1 MQVNRHHSTK
11 GVTDDLAN
19 PLNPLSNVANNFAPA
34 LITKLVIMASIEPI
48 IFPLCI

>member
-1 MQVNRHHSTK
+1 
-11 GVTDDLAN
+11 
-19 PLNPLSNVANNFAPA
+19 LNPLSNVANNFAPA